1 MPGST
6 TQKIQVAILLAL
18 IGGSQAGV
26 ARDSAYYNLQSF
38 LGNVYTEHF
47 YWPDRHYIALSRA
60 GDNDTLVFNDEDR
73 IDLVAL
79 ADVKGMPL
87 QAGQVYRIDVPAKMP
102 VKNYWSLT
110 IYDRETFEF
119 IRSNSGNTTVSSKD
133 LSTMKK
139 NLDGSV
145 TFFIGPIVPKN
156 LTSNWLTTMGKT
168 PLPTFRFYGPTEALY
183 KRTFKMP
190 DLVPVNIIRSPAD
203 RAPPIPK

>member
-26 ARDSAYYNLQSF
+26 ARDSAYYYLQSF

-47 YWPDRHYIALSRA
+47 YWPDRHYISLSRA

-79 ADVKGMPL
+79 ADVNGRPL
-87 QAGQVYRIDVPAKMP
+87 QAGKVYRIDVPAKMP

-133 LSTMKK
+133 LRTMKK

-190 DLVPVNIIRSPAD
+190 DLVPVNIIQSPAG

>member
-18 IGGSQAGV
+18 IGGSQAV

-47 YWPDRHYIALSRA
+47 YWPDRHYISLSRA

-79 ADVKGMPL
+79 ADVNGAPL
-87 QAGQVYRIDVPAKMP
+87 QASKVYRIDVPAKMP

-156 LTSNWLTTMGKT
+156 LTSNWLTTMGKR

-190 DLVPVNIIRSPAD
+190 DLVPVNIIQSPAG
-203 RAPPIPK
+203 RAHPIPK